1 MKKFLFGFLVA
12 LLLIAAFVLVY
23 FGMGFAPAAATAQPI
38 PFEKLLAGMALHS
51 RIAREMPS
59 QAPIQ
64 PDEANMMAGARIY
77 RVQCAVCHGLPG
89 QPEPAM
95 AKGMFPHVPQL
106 FRGHGVTDD
115 PAGETYWKVANGIRL
130 TGMPAF
136 NAVLNDSQMWQVS
149 LLAANADKASPA
161 VKATLSEPLTLK

>member
-1 MKKFLFGFLVA
+1 MRKFLFGFLFA
-12 LLLIAAFVLVY
+12 FLLIVVVVLVY
-23 FGMGFAPAAATAQPI
+23 FGMGLVPAAATAQPM

-51 RIAREMPS
+51 RISREMPS

-64 PDEANMMAGARIY
+64 ADEANMVAGANIY
-77 RVQCAVCHGLPG
+77 RVHCAVCHGLPG
-89 QPEPAM
+89 QPEPAI

-136 NAVLNDSQMWQVS
+136 NGVLNDTQMWQVS
-149 LLAANADKASPA
+149 LLAANADKTSPA
-161 VKATLSEPLTLK
+161 VKAILSEPLTLK